1 MPLVRISSK
10 PASTVASPL
19 PDVASMIHVI
29 DSSELSKTARRFSRS
44 TGIPIRGSTRSQK
57 YRKEMIIGDCPKG
70 QNYYVCQSTGFR
82 GCCSQNAC
90 DPKVTCPEGG
100 QSEPGSSSGAS
111 SSASTEGS
119 NEQSGTVSPTND
131 SSSETSSAIAQST
144 SERPMTAAS
153 DSPTTEGSTKS
164 ETRPVKFIVTSA
176 SGAPSNIPANG
187 TAIRATE
194 DVALAPSCP
203 RGNGTTYV
211 DNNNIA
217 YVVRCNND
225 NSAPSYNSVQVSIGG
240 YGQCFSS
247 CSDSSD
253 CAGFTYVGLD
263 DGVCYLKA
271 TMPKDTYVA
280 KGGSNY
286 ISTAKI
292 DPSAS
297 APRPTPT
304 SGPTSSMQPNKGAI
318 AGGVVGGIAI
328 IGLVLF
334 LIAFIVKRRK
344 KEIENKRATLTH
356 IFGGAVEPGRNNDDT
371 HTLPL
376 HNRNGSTSHDVFAPY
391 GGYSRGITGSV
402 AKDYA
407 PQPKT
412 TSPGGDGGYSRDPIP
427 PYPTSSPPFQ
437 PDSFDTKHP
446 STPLQYLPA
455 TTYQPTQHHTLSPP
469 ASDPVPLLDSTP
481 IAPRSTSRSPR
492 FREHISELEDT
503 SSPPPRTKRWGSVL
517 YAENPPAPPAENPDE
532 MLEEARRRQQRL
544 RFMALEAQRGG
555 AGNAGGNEAVGGEKA
570 PPGVRRAGSG
580 SGKEGEVSPD
590 LSGSPLDRSFM
601 VSPMGSLGKARG
613 S

>member
-1 MPLVRISSK
+1 MAADARDLRWNTYLASVAFRNRAASFVHCSLPYAAAKKSDLRHGCHNSAHHFVPLALIDSLERQSRPTQWPTMPLIRIRSK
-10 PASTVASPL
+10 TASTAASPL
-19 PDVASMIHVI
+19 PDLASMIQAI

-44 TGIPIRGSTRSQK
+44 TGLPIRGSTRSQK
-57 YRKEMIIGDCPKG
+57 YRKEMIIGDCPKR

-100 QSEPGSSSGAS
+100 QSESESSSGAP

-119 NEQSGTVSPTND
+119 NEQSGTASPTND
-131 SSSETSSAIAQST
+131 ASSETSSAIAQST
-144 SERPMTAAS
+144 SEGQMSAAS
-153 DSPTTEGSTKS
+153 DSTTTEGSTKS
-164 ETRPVKFIVTSA
+164 ETRTVKSIVTSA
-176 SGAPSNIPANG
+176 SGAPSDVPANG

-211 DNNNIA
+211 DINNIA
-217 YVVRCNND
+217 YVVRCNSD

-304 SGPTSSMQPNKGAI
+304 SEPTSSMQPNKGAI
-318 AGGVVGGIAI
+318 AGGVVGGIAV

-356 IFGGAVEPGRNNDDT
+356 IFGGAVEPGHNNDDT

-391 GGYSRGITGSV
+391 GGAYS
-402 AKDYA
+402 
-407 PQPKT
+407 PQ
-412 TSPGGDGGYSRDPIP
+412 Y
-427 PYPTSSPPFQ
+427 F
-437 PDSFDTKHP
+437 
-446 STPLQYLPA
+446 
-455 TTYQPTQHHTLSPP
+455 
-469 ASDPVPLLDSTP
+469 
-481 IAPRSTSRSPR
+481 IAPSQPSQQPQMQQHARQRSVYR
-492 FREHISELEDT
+492 
-503 SSPPPRTKRWGSVL
+503 
-517 YAENPPAPPAENPDE
+517 
-532 MLEEARRRQQRL
+532 
-544 RFMALEAQRGG
+544 
-555 AGNAGGNEAVGGEKA
+555 
-570 PPGVRRAGSG
+570 PPGEASW
-580 SGKEGEVSPD
+580 
-590 LSGSPLDRSFM
+590 L
-601 VSPMGSLGKARG
+601 
-613 S
+613 